1 MIGKLVRH
9 IEFDAIGIVVDHFV
23 CFTRGIGSEWEGGY
37 KVKFLKP
44 VPHENLSSGFI
55 EQMIGAASNF
65 EEVTNESR

>member
-9 IEFDAIGIVVDHFV
+9 IELDAIGIVIDHFV
-23 CFTRGIGSEWEGGY
+23 YSEWEGGY

-44 VPHENLSSGFI
+44 ADTTGKAGYPKHMTGIDS
-55 EQMIGAASNF
+55 AASNF

>member
-9 IEFDAIGIVVDHFV
+9 IRFDAIGIVVDHFV
-23 CFTRGIGSEWEGGY
+23 WSEWEGGY

-55 EQMIGAASNF
+55 EQMMGAASNF

>member
-1 MIGKLVRH
+1 MIGKLVRP
-9 IEFDAIGIVVDHFV
+9 IKFDAIGIVVDHFV
-23 CFTRGIGSEWEGGY
+23 WSEWEGGY

>member
-9 IEFDAIGIVVDHFV
+9 IEFDAIGIIIDHFV
-23 CFTRGIGSEWEGGY
+23 YSEWEGGY

-44 VPHENLSSGFI
+44 VPHENFSSGFI

>member
-9 IEFDAIGIVVDHFV
+9 IRFDAIGIVVDHFV
-23 CFTRGIGSEWEGGY
+23 WSEWEGGY

-55 EQMIGAASNF
+55 EQMSGAASNF